1 MPKFDHWP
9 IWLQLLVGLPHAI
22 FLVIMIWIWWP
33 KTTRDW
39 LFGLACFTYYA
50 LFYFVLIR

>member
-1 MPKFDHWP
+1 MTKFDHWP